1 MTCVPIR
8 ASRPYDV
15 MIAPGLLESAGEL
28 LRPLTGA
35 EKAAVVCGDLVRP
48 LYAERLSRALEG
60 AGFRVFVKTIPHGE
74 EHKTIATYGEILNF
88 LCENEFDR
96 GDLVVAL
103 GGGVTGDLAGFT
115 AASYRRGCGFA
126 SVPTT
131 LIAAADAAVGGKTGF
146 DLPGGKNQA
155 GCFYQPLAVL
165 CDTETFSTLPE
176 RELRCGLAEIIKTAV
191 LFDRALFDALRA
203 GYDPARAEEIVAKC
217 VQYKATIVARD
228 EFERGERRLLN
239 LGHSFGHAVERCSGY
254 TLHHGEAVAIGL
266 AMIAR
271 AAALRGFCAEEDARE
286 IVSLLRALGLPT
298 ESPFSS
304 EALFEALKTDK
315 KRACGTLCLVVPRA
329 IGRCELLDVP
339 FPEAADWLRDGGR
352 HEA

>member
-1 MTCVPIR
+1 MTSVHIN
-8 ASRPYDV
+8 ASQPYDV
-15 MIAPGLLESAGEL
+15 MIAPGLLERAGEL

-35 EKAAVVCGDLVRP
+35 ERAAVVCGELVYP
-48 LYAERLSRALEG
+48 LYAGRLVSALEG
-60 AGFRVFVKTIPHGE
+60 AGFHVFVKTIPPGE
-74 EHKTIATYGEILNF
+74 EHKTLQTYGEILSF

-103 GGGVTGDLAGFT
+103 GGGVTGDLAGFA

-126 SVPTT
+126 AVPTT
-131 LIAAADAAVGGKTGF
+131 LIAAADASVGGKTGF

-155 GCFYQPLAVL
+155 GCIYQPLAVL

-176 RELRCGLAEIIKTAV
+176 RELRCGLAEIVKTAV
-191 LFDRALFDALRA
+191 LFDRALFDDLKR
-203 GYDPARAEEIVAKC
+203 GCFLSRMDEVLAKC
-217 VQYKATIVARD
+217 VAYKGAIVERD

-254 TLHHGEAVAIGL
+254 TVPHGEAVAIGL

-271 AAALRGFCAEEDARE
+271 AAAVRGRCGETDARE
-286 IVSLLRALGLPT
+286 IVALLRALALPT
-298 ESPFSS
+298 QSPFSA
-304 EALFEALKTDK
+304 EALFEALKSDK
-315 KRACGTLCLVVPRA
+315 KRAGGTICLVVPCA

-339 FPEAADWLRDGGR
+339 FAETLDWLRDGG
-352 HEA
+352 AL